1 MRLKN
6 KMLIYAA
13 ILCILAVGSVMW
25 ISLYHYEYIQRQS
38 YEEKVKTI
46 SHYSELKFRD
56 SITKFNKIDIKA
68 VYINEI
74 DSLYYDLS
82 DFTGLSVA
90 LYDSNLSLLKGNS
103 GWKVLEKN
111 VILHNEMVYIRD
123 NDRLD
128 CYKALNFNG
137 ELIGWLR
144 FSYDIRDVIESRD
157 MFFYKMFQA
166 CSGILLI
173 VLAFSFIVSYKLSK
187 KIENVNAQ
195 AKAITSGDFLG
206 RIEVKGRDEIADLE
220 KSLINMSHR
229 IENDINLLEEAKSS
243 QKNFFCSVTH
253 DLKTPLANIKAYS
266 GAMMLYREDE
276 ELFERAGDVINRET
290 VHLTEM
296 IDQILDYAK
305 NDCYDGEEQTC
316 VDFDDIVTEQIEKLN
331 DFAMSKNI
339 RMNYN
344 SSNIKTQGYRKK
356 YGQILYNILENAVK
370 YNRENGIVDI
380 EAENVDEFRIRVTV
394 KDNGAGILDED
405 KNRIFEAFSR
415 GDQSRNRE
423 IEGHGLGLFVARE
436 LARRCGGDVKL
447 LASCDVGSIFEMKL
461 GSEKL

>member
-46 SHYSELKFRD
+46 AHYSELKFRD
-56 SITKFNKIDIKA
+56 SITKFNKIDIKT
-68 VYINEI
+68 VYIKEI
-74 DSLYYDLS
+74 NSIYYDLS

-103 GWKVLEKN
+103 DWKVLEKN
-111 VILHNEMVYIRD
+111 TILNNEMVYIRY
-123 NDRLD
+123 NDGLD

-137 ELIGWLR
+137 KLIGWLR
-144 FSYDIRDVIESRD
+144 FSYDITDVIESRD
-157 MFFYKMFQA
+157 IFFYKMFQA

-173 VLAFSFIVSYKLSK
+173 VLAFSFIVSCKLSK

-206 RIEVKGRDEIADLE
+206 IIEVKGKDEIADLE

-290 VHLTEM
+290 IHLTEM
-296 IDQILDYAK
+296 IDEILDYAK
-305 NDCYDGEEQTC
+305 NDCYDGEEQTR

-356 YGQILYNILENAVK
+356 YGQILYNVLENAVK

-380 EAENVDEFRIRVTV
+380 EAKNLDEFQIRVTV
-394 KDNGAGILDED
+394 KDTGIKILDED

-447 LASCDVGSIFEMKL
+447 LESCDDGNVFEIKL
-461 GSEKL
+461 GFMV